1 MSKKILILLS
11 FLLLQVTSYRAIAA
25 IGDWK
30 AYMAYSEVQ
39 EIEQAGNLIFV
50 QASNNLYV
58 YNQNDQSIQTFSKMD
73 YLSDCGIQHI
83 AYNKATKRLLILYN
97 NANMDLMNISN
108 YDVQNLS
115 DYYSAST
122 TGDKTVNDIY
132 MYGKYAYMSN
142 GFGIIKVNVADGEIS
157 DTYNLGFKV
166 NWCEIKDSH
175 IYAYSQTNGQYRAL
189 LTSNLLD
196 KNNWSK
202 VGGYVV
208 KKQEDKS
215 KLKQLV
221 STLNPGGPKY
231 NYFGFMKFANGQL
244 YTCGGG
250 YTVGITRPG
259 CIQLL
264 KNKEWN
270 IFSDD
275 NITSKTN
282 VRYENIE
289 SLDYDPTDINHIF
302 AGGRN
307 GLYEYKNG
315 IFENYYNYTNSPI
328 ERYNGRSIEYELVIG
343 TKIDNNGNLWLL
355 NSQAPTQ
362 SLIEYTKD
370 KKWVSHSLPTLMRL
384 DDKDFKNKSLGLL
397 GNMMIDSRGLLWF
410 VNNHWT
416 IPSLYCYQISKNNSE
431 EKLNAYTHF
440 TNQDGTEI
448 TLSFVRCVVEDKE
461 KNIWAGTNAGPILL
475 SPEQITASTPV
486 FTQVKVPRND
496 GTNYADY
503 LLSGVDI
510 SCIGIDGANRKW
522 FGTKGN
528 GVYLIS
534 KDNLSEIHHFTKS
547 NSPLL
552 SDGIESIAIDENTG
566 EVFFGTDKGLCSY
579 MSDASTPNEN
589 MNSDNVWAYPNP
601 VKPDYTGSIT
611 IVGLSDNADV
621 KITTSNGILVNEGKS
636 NGGSYIWNGYD
647 KKGKKVASGIY
658 MVTTATKNGKKG
670 AVCKIAIIKATDKK

>member
-83 AYNKATKRLLILYN
+83 AYNKAAKRLLIFYS

-122 TGDKTVNDIY
+122 TGEKTVNDIY

-202 VGGYVV
+202 VGGYVA

-215 KLKQLV
+215 ALKQII
-221 STLNPGGPKY
+221 STLQPGGPKY
-231 NYFGFMKFANGQL
+231 NNFYGMRFVNNLL
-244 YTCGGG
+244 YTCGGLWG
-250 YTVGITRPG
+250 HLIDAGRPG
-259 CIQLL
+259 TIQLL
-264 KNKEWN
+264 DKGNWT
-270 IFSDD
+270 IYDD
-275 NITSKTN
+275 SIAAKTGIKYVDVN
-282 VRYENIE
+282 SVDVDP
-289 SLDYDPTDINHIF
+289 LDPNHVF
-302 AGGRN
+302 AGAKS
-307 GLYEYKNG
+307 GLYEFQNGKFIKHYNSENSLITSFNNTSKNYQL
-315 IFENYYNYTNSPI
+315 ITSVKFDT
-328 ERYNGRSIEYELVIG
+328 
-343 TKIDNNGNLWLL
+343 DGNLWML
-355 NSQAPTQ
+355 NSQSPSNQ
-362 SLIEYTKD
+362 SLIEYTKEG
-370 KKWVSHSLPTLMRL
+370 KWVSHHKPGLYNLGSLECLMQ
-384 DDKDFKNKSLGLL
+384 
-397 GNMMIDSRGLLWF
+397 DSRGLLWF
-410 VNNHWT
+410 VNNYHDL
-416 IPSLYCYQISKNNSE
+416 PSIYCYQASTDQ
-431 EKLNAYTHF
+431 LNIYSSF
-440 TNQDGTEI
+440 VNEDGT
-448 TLSFVRCVVEDKE
+448 TLTPNYVRYVTEDK
-461 KNIWAGTNAGPILL
+461 NHDMWIGTNIGPLL
-475 SPEQITASTPV
+475 LYKKDITSDTPI

-510 SCIGIDGANRKW
+510 SCIAIDGSNRKW
-522 FGTKGN
+522 FGTNGN
-528 GVYLIS
+528 GIYVIS
-534 KDNLSEIHHFTKS
+534 NDCLTQIYHFTTNNS
-547 NSPLL
+547 NLL
-552 SDGIESIAIDENTG
+552 SNNIEAIAINEQTG
-566 EVFFGTDKGLCSY
+566 EVFAGTDKGLCSY
-579 MSDASTPNEN
+579 MSDASSPNNE
-589 MNSDNVWAYPNP
+589 MTKDNVWAYPNP
-601 VKPDYTGSIT
+601 VKPDYTGLIT
-611 IVGLSDNADV
+611 ITGLSFDADI
-621 KITTSNGILVNEGKS
+621 KIVTTNGILVNQGRS
-636 NGGSYIWNGYD
+636 NGGTYTWNGKD
-647 KKGKKVASGIY
+647 LKGQKVASGIY
-658 MVTTATKNGKKG
+658 MVETATSDGSKG
-670 AVCKIAIIKATDKK
+670 TVCKIAIVK

>member
-83 AYNKATKRLLILYN
+83 AYNKAAKRLLIFYS
-97 NANMDLMNISN
+97 NANMDLMNISS

-122 TGDKTVNDIY
+122 TGDKAVNNIY

-202 VGGYVV
+202 VGGYVA

-215 KLKQLV
+215 ALKQIV
-221 STLNPGGPKY
+221 STLQPEGPKY
-231 NYFGFMKFANGQL
+231 NYFYCMRFVNNLL
-244 YTCGGG
+244 YTCGGLWG
-250 YTVGITRPG
+250 HLIDAGRPG
-259 CIQLL
+259 TIQILD
-264 KNKEWN
+264 KDNWT
-270 IFSDD
+270 IYDD
-275 NITSKTN
+275 SIAAKTGIKYVDVN
-282 VRYENIE
+282 SVDVDP
-289 SLDYDPTDINHIF
+289 LDPNHVF
-302 AGGRN
+302 AGAKS
-307 GLYEYKNG
+307 GLYEFQNGKFIKHYNSENSLITSFNNIDKN
-315 IFENYYNYTNSPI
+315 YQ
-328 ERYNGRSIEYELVIG
+328 LV
-343 TKIDNNGNLWLL
+343 TSVKFDTDGNLWML
-355 NSQAPTQ
+355 NSQSPSNQ
-362 SLIEYTKD
+362 SLIEYTKEG
-370 KKWVSHSLPTLMRL
+370 KWVSHHKPELYNLGSLECLMQ
-384 DDKDFKNKSLGLL
+384 
-397 GNMMIDSRGLLWF
+397 DSRGLLWF
-410 VNNHWT
+410 VNNYHGL
-416 IPSLYCYQISKNNSE
+416 PSIYCYQASTDQ
-431 EKLNAYTHF
+431 LNIYSSF
-440 TNQDGTEI
+440 VNEDGI
-448 TLSFVRCVVEDKE
+448 TLTPNYVRYVTEDK
-461 KNIWAGTNAGPILL
+461 NHDMWIGTNIGPLL
-475 SPEQITASTPV
+475 LYKKDITSDTPI

-510 SCIGIDGANRKW
+510 SCIAIDGGNRKW
-522 FGTKGN
+522 FGTNGN
-528 GVYLIS
+528 GIYVIS
-534 KDNLSEIHHFTKS
+534 NDCLTQIYHFTTNNS
-547 NSPLL
+547 NLL
-552 SDGIESIAIDENTG
+552 SNNIESIAINEQTG
-566 EVFFGTDKGLCSY
+566 EVFVGTDKGLCSY
-579 MSDASTPNEN
+579 MSDAGSPNSE
-589 MNSDNVWAYPNP
+589 MTKDNVWAYPNP
-601 VKPDYTGSIT
+601 VKPTYTGRIT
-611 IVGLSDNADV
+611 ITGLSFDSDV
-621 KITTSNGILVNEGKS
+621 KIVTANGILVNQGRS
-636 NGGSYIWNGYD
+636 NGGIYTWDGKDQN
-647 KKGKKVASGIY
+647 GKKVASGIY
-658 MVTTATKNGKKG
+658 MVETATSDGNKG
-670 AVCKIAIIKATDKK
+670 TVCKIAIIK

>member
-83 AYNKATKRLLILYN
+83 AYNKAAKRLLIFYN

-122 TGDKTVNDIY
+122 TGEKTVNNIY

-202 VGGYVV
+202 VGGYVA

-215 KLKQLV
+215 ALKQII
-221 STLNPGGPKY
+221 STLQPGGPKY
-231 NYFGFMKFANGQL
+231 NNFYGMRFVNNLL
-244 YTCGGG
+244 YTCGGLWG
-250 YTVGITRPG
+250 HLIDAGRPG
-259 CIQLL
+259 TIQVLD
-264 KNKEWN
+264 KDNWT
-270 IFSDD
+270 IYDD
-275 NITSKTN
+275 SIAAKTGIKYVDVN
-282 VRYENIE
+282 SVDVDP
-289 SLDYDPTDINHIF
+289 LDPNHVF
-302 AGGRN
+302 AGAKS
-307 GLYEYKNG
+307 GLYEFQNGKFIKHYNSENSLITSFNNTSKNYQL
-315 IFENYYNYTNSPI
+315 ITSVKFDT
-328 ERYNGRSIEYELVIG
+328 
-343 TKIDNNGNLWLL
+343 DGNLWML
-355 NSQAPTQ
+355 NSQSPSNQ

-370 KKWVSHSLPTLMRL
+370 GKWVSHHKPELYNLGSLECLMQ
-384 DDKDFKNKSLGLL
+384 
-397 GNMMIDSRGLLWF
+397 DSRGLLWF
-410 VNNHWT
+410 VNNYHDL
-416 IPSLYCYQISKNNSE
+416 PSIYCYQASTDQ
-431 EKLNAYTHF
+431 LNIYSSF
-440 TNQDGTEI
+440 VNEDGT
-448 TLSFVRCVVEDKE
+448 TLTPNYVRYVTEDK
-461 KNIWAGTNAGPILL
+461 NHDMWIGTNIGPLL
-475 SPEQITASTPV
+475 LYKKDITSDTPI

-510 SCIGIDGANRKW
+510 SCIAIDGSNRKW
-522 FGTKGN
+522 FGTNGN
-528 GVYLIS
+528 GIYVIS
-534 KDNLSEIHHFTKS
+534 NDCLTQIYHFTTNNS
-547 NSPLL
+547 NLL
-552 SDGIESIAIDENTG
+552 SNNIEAIAINEQTG
-566 EVFFGTDKGLCSY
+566 EVFAGTDKGLCSY
-579 MSDASTPNEN
+579 MSDASSPNNE
-589 MNSDNVWAYPNP
+589 MTKDNVWAYPNP
-601 VKPDYTGSIT
+601 VKPDYTGLIT
-611 IVGLSDNADV
+611 ITGLSFDADI
-621 KITTSNGILVNEGKS
+621 KIVTTNGILVNQGRS
-636 NGGSYIWNGYD
+636 NGGTYTWNGKD
-647 KKGKKVASGIY
+647 LKGQKVASGIY
-658 MVTTATKNGKKG
+658 MVETATSDGSKG
-670 AVCKIAIIKATDKK
+670 TVCKIAIVK

>member
-83 AYNKATKRLLILYN
+83 AYNKAAKRLLIFYS

-202 VGGYVV
+202 VGGYVA

-215 KLKQLV
+215 ALKQII
-221 STLNPGGPKY
+221 STLQPGGPKY
-231 NYFGFMKFANGQL
+231 NNFYGMRFVNNLL
-244 YTCGGG
+244 YTCGGLWG
-250 YTVGITRPG
+250 HLIDAGRPG
-259 CIQLL
+259 TIQVLD
-264 KNKEWN
+264 KDNWT
-270 IFSDD
+270 IYDD
-275 NITSKTN
+275 SIAAKTGIKYVDVN
-282 VRYENIE
+282 SVDVDP
-289 SLDYDPTDINHIF
+289 LDPNHVF
-302 AGGRN
+302 AGAKS
-307 GLYEYKNG
+307 GLYEFQNGKFIKHYNSENSLITSFNNTSKNYQL
-315 IFENYYNYTNSPI
+315 ITSVKFDT
-328 ERYNGRSIEYELVIG
+328 
-343 TKIDNNGNLWLL
+343 DGNLWML
-355 NSQAPTQ
+355 NSQSPSNQ

-370 KKWVSHSLPTLMRL
+370 GKWVSHHKPKLYNLGSLECLMQ
-384 DDKDFKNKSLGLL
+384 
-397 GNMMIDSRGLLWF
+397 DSRGLLWF
-410 VNNHWT
+410 VNNYHDL
-416 IPSLYCYQISKNNSE
+416 PSIYCYQASTDQ
-431 EKLNAYTHF
+431 LNIYSSF
-440 TNQDGTEI
+440 VNEDGT
-448 TLSFVRCVVEDKE
+448 TLTPNYVRYVTEDK
-461 KNIWAGTNAGPILL
+461 NHDMWIGTNIGPLL
-475 SPEQITASTPV
+475 LYKKDITSDTPI

-510 SCIGIDGANRKW
+510 SCIAIDGSNRKW
-522 FGTKGN
+522 FGTNGN
-528 GVYLIS
+528 GIYVIS
-534 KDNLSEIHHFTKS
+534 NDCLTQIYHFTTNNS
-547 NSPLL
+547 NLL
-552 SDGIESIAIDENTG
+552 SNNIEAIAINEQTG
-566 EVFFGTDKGLCSY
+566 EVFAGTDKGLCSY
-579 MSDASTPNEN
+579 MSDASSPNNE
-589 MNSDNVWAYPNP
+589 MTKDNVWAYPNP
-601 VKPDYTGSIT
+601 VKPDYTGLIT
-611 IVGLSDNADV
+611 ITGLSFDADI
-621 KITTSNGILVNEGKS
+621 KIVTTNGILVNQGRS
-636 NGGSYIWNGYD
+636 NGGTYTWNGKD
-647 KKGKKVASGIY
+647 LKGQKVASGIY
-658 MVTTATKNGKKG
+658 MVETATSDGSKG
-670 AVCKIAIIKATDKK
+670 TVCKIAIVK

>member
-83 AYNKATKRLLILYN
+83 AYNKAAKRLLIFYS

-122 TGDKTVNDIY
+122 TGDKAVNDIY

-142 GFGIIKVNVADGEIS
+142 GFGIIKVNIADGEIS
-157 DTYNLGFKV
+157 DTYNLGFNV

-202 VGGYVV
+202 VGGYVA

-215 KLKQLV
+215 ALKQII
-221 STLNPGGPKY
+221 STLQPGGPKY
-231 NYFGFMKFANGQL
+231 NNFYGMRFVNNLL
-244 YTCGGG
+244 YTCGGLWG
-250 YTVGITRPG
+250 HLIDAGRPG
-259 CIQLL
+259 TIQLL
-264 KNKEWN
+264 DKGNWT
-270 IFSDD
+270 IYDD
-275 NITSKTN
+275 SIAAKTGIKYVDVN
-282 VRYENIE
+282 SVDVDP
-289 SLDYDPTDINHIF
+289 LDPNHVF
-302 AGGRN
+302 AGAKS
-307 GLYEYKNG
+307 GLYEFQNGKFIKHYNSENSLITSFNNTNKNYQL
-315 IFENYYNYTNSPI
+315 ITSVKFDT
-328 ERYNGRSIEYELVIG
+328 
-343 TKIDNNGNLWLL
+343 DGNLWML
-355 NSQAPTQ
+355 NSQSPSNQ

-370 KKWVSHSLPTLMRL
+370 GKWVSHHKPELYNLGSLECLMQ
-384 DDKDFKNKSLGLL
+384 
-397 GNMMIDSRGLLWF
+397 DSRGLLWF
-410 VNNHWT
+410 VNNHHEL
-416 IPSLYCYQISKNNSE
+416 PSIYCYQASTDQ
-431 EKLNAYTHF
+431 LNKYSSFVNEDGATLSPVFIRYVTEDK
-440 TNQDGTEI
+440 NQD
-448 TLSFVRCVVEDKE
+448 
-461 KNIWAGTNAGPILL
+461 IWIGTNIGPLL
-475 SPEQITASTPV
+475 LYKKDITSDTPI

-510 SCIGIDGANRKW
+510 SCIAIDGSNRKW
-522 FGTKGN
+522 FGTNGN
-528 GVYLIS
+528 GIYVIS
-534 KDNLSEIHHFTKS
+534 NDCLTQIYHFTTNNS
-547 NSPLL
+547 NLL
-552 SDGIESIAIDENTG
+552 SNNIEAIAINEQTG
-566 EVFFGTDKGLCSY
+566 EVFAGTDKGLCSY
-579 MSDASTPNEN
+579 MSDASSPNNE
-589 MNSDNVWAYPNP
+589 MTKDNVWAYPNP
-601 VKPDYTGSIT
+601 VKPDYTGLISIT
-611 IVGLSDNADV
+611 GLSFDADI
-621 KITTSNGILVNEGKS
+621 KIVTTNGILVNQGRS
-636 NGGSYIWNGYD
+636 NGGTYTWNGKD
-647 KKGKKVASGIY
+647 LKGQKVASGIY
-658 MVTTATKNGKKG
+658 MVETATSDGSKG
-670 AVCKIAIIKATDKK
+670 TVCKIAIIK

>member
-122 TGDKTVNDIY
+122 TGDKAVNDIY

-157 DTYNLGFKV
+157 DTYNLGFNV
-166 NWCEIKDSH
+166 NWCEIKDNH
-175 IYAYSQTNGQYRAL
+175 IYAYSKTNGQYHAL

-202 VGGYVV
+202 VGGYAA

-215 KLKQLV
+215 TLKQII
-221 STLNPGGPKY
+221 STLQPGGPKY
-231 NYFGFMKFANGQL
+231 NNFYGMRFVNNLL
-244 YTCGGG
+244 YTCGGLWG
-250 YTVGITRPG
+250 HLVDAGRPG
-259 CIQLL
+259 TIQLL
-264 KNKEWN
+264 DKGNWT
-270 IFSDD
+270 IYDD
-275 NITSKTN
+275 SIAAKTGIKYVDVN
-282 VRYENIE
+282 SVDVDP
-289 SLDYDPTDINHIF
+289 LDPNHVF
-302 AGGRN
+302 AGAKS
-307 GLYEYKNG
+307 GLYEFQNGKFIKHYNSENSLITSFNNTSKNYQL
-315 IFENYYNYTNSPI
+315 ITSVKFDT
-328 ERYNGRSIEYELVIG
+328 
-343 TKIDNNGNLWLL
+343 DGNLWML
-355 NSQAPTQ
+355 NSQSPSNQ

-370 KKWVSHSLPTLMRL
+370 GKWVSHHKPELYNLGSLECLMQ
-384 DDKDFKNKSLGLL
+384 
-397 GNMMIDSRGLLWF
+397 DSRGLLWF
-410 VNNHWT
+410 VNNHHEL
-416 IPSLYCYQISKNNSE
+416 PSIYCYQASTDQ
-431 EKLNAYTHF
+431 LNIYSSF
-440 TNQDGTEI
+440 VNEDGT
-448 TLSFVRCVVEDKE
+448 TLTPNYVRYVTEDK
-461 KNIWAGTNAGPILL
+461 NHDMWIGTNIGPLL
-475 SPEQITASTPV
+475 LYKKDITSDTPI

-510 SCIGIDGANRKW
+510 SCIAIDGSNRKW
-522 FGTKGN
+522 FGTNGN
-528 GVYLIS
+528 GIYVIS
-534 KDNLSEIHHFTKS
+534 NDCLTQIYHFTTNNS
-547 NSPLL
+547 NLL
-552 SDGIESIAIDENTG
+552 SNNIEAIAINEQTG
-566 EVFFGTDKGLCSY
+566 EVFAGTDKGLCSY
-579 MSDASTPNEN
+579 MSDASSPNNE
-589 MNSDNVWAYPNP
+589 MTKDNVWAYPNP
-601 VKPDYTGSIT
+601 VKPTYTGRIT
-611 IVGLSDNADV
+611 ITGLSFDSDV
-621 KITTSNGILVNEGKS
+621 KIVTANGILVNQGRS
-636 NGGSYIWNGYD
+636 NGGIYTWDGKDQND
-647 KKGKKVASGIY
+647 KKVASGVY
-658 MVTTATKNGKKG
+658 MVETATSDGNKG
-670 AVCKIAIIKATDKK
+670 TVCKIAIIK

>member
-83 AYNKATKRLLILYN
+83 AYNKAAKRLLIFYS

-157 DTYNLGFKV
+157 DTYNLGFNV

-202 VGGYVV
+202 VGGYVA

-215 KLKQLV
+215 ALKQII
-221 STLNPGGPKY
+221 STLQPGGPKY
-231 NYFGFMKFANGQL
+231 NNFYGMRFVNNLL
-244 YTCGGG
+244 YTCGGLWG
-250 YTVGITRPG
+250 HLIDAGRPG
-259 CIQLL
+259 TIQLL
-264 KNKEWN
+264 DKGNWT
-270 IFSDD
+270 IYDD
-275 NITSKTN
+275 SIAAKTGIKYVDVN
-282 VRYENIE
+282 SVDVDP
-289 SLDYDPTDINHIF
+289 LDPNHVF
-302 AGGRN
+302 AGAKS
-307 GLYEYKNG
+307 GLYEFQNGKFIKHYNSENSLITSFNNTSKNYQL
-315 IFENYYNYTNSPI
+315 ITSVKFDT
-328 ERYNGRSIEYELVIG
+328 
-343 TKIDNNGNLWLL
+343 DGNLWML
-355 NSQAPTQ
+355 NSQSPSNQ

-370 KKWVSHSLPTLMRL
+370 GKWVSHHKPELYNLGSLECLMQ
-384 DDKDFKNKSLGLL
+384 
-397 GNMMIDSRGLLWF
+397 DSRGLLWF
-410 VNNHWT
+410 VNNHHEL
-416 IPSLYCYQISKNNSE
+416 PSIYCYQASTDQ
-431 EKLNAYTHF
+431 LNKYSSFVNEDGATLSPVFVRYVTEDK
-440 TNQDGTEI
+440 NQD
-448 TLSFVRCVVEDKE
+448 
-461 KNIWAGTNAGPILL
+461 IWIGTNIGPLL
-475 SPEQITASTPV
+475 LYKKDITSDTPI

-510 SCIGIDGANRKW
+510 SCIAIDGSNRKW
-522 FGTKGN
+522 FGTNGN
-528 GVYLIS
+528 GIYVIS
-534 KDNLSEIHHFTKS
+534 NDCLTQIYHFTTNNS
-547 NSPLL
+547 NLL
-552 SDGIESIAIDENTG
+552 SNNIEAIAINEQTG
-566 EVFFGTDKGLCSY
+566 EVFAGTDKGLCSY
-579 MSDASTPNEN
+579 MSDASSPNNE
-589 MNSDNVWAYPNP
+589 MTKDNVWAYPNP
-601 VKPDYTGSIT
+601 VKPDYTGLIT
-611 IVGLSDNADV
+611 ITGLSFDADI
-621 KITTSNGILVNEGKS
+621 KIVTTNGILVNQGRS
-636 NGGSYIWNGYD
+636 NGGTYTWNGKD
-647 KKGKKVASGIY
+647 LKGQKVASGIY
-658 MVTTATKNGKKG
+658 MVETATSDGSKG
-670 AVCKIAIIKATDKK
+670 TVCKIAIVK

>member
-11 FLLLQVTSYRAIAA
+11 FLLLQVTSYRAIAT

-83 AYNKATKRLLILYN
+83 AYNKAAKRLLIFYS

-189 LTSNLLD
+189 LYSNLLD

-202 VGGYVV
+202 VGGYVA

-215 KLKQLV
+215 ALKQII
-221 STLNPGGPKY
+221 STLQPGGPKY
-231 NYFGFMKFANGQL
+231 NNFYGMRFVNNLL
-244 YTCGGG
+244 YTCGGLWG
-250 YTVGITRPG
+250 HLIDAGRPG
-259 CIQLL
+259 TIQLL
-264 KNKEWN
+264 DKGNWT
-270 IFSDD
+270 IYDD
-275 NITSKTN
+275 SIAAKTGIKYVDVN
-282 VRYENIE
+282 SVDVDP
-289 SLDYDPTDINHIF
+289 LDPNHVF
-302 AGGRN
+302 AGAKS
-307 GLYEYKNG
+307 GLYEFQNGKFIKHYNSENSLITSFNNTSKNYQL
-315 IFENYYNYTNSPI
+315 ITSVKFDT
-328 ERYNGRSIEYELVIG
+328 
-343 TKIDNNGNLWLL
+343 DGNLWML
-355 NSQAPTQ
+355 NSQSPSNQ

-370 KKWVSHSLPTLMRL
+370 GKWVSHHKPELYNLGSLECLMQ
-384 DDKDFKNKSLGLL
+384 
-397 GNMMIDSRGLLWF
+397 DSRGLLWF
-410 VNNHWT
+410 VNNHHEL
-416 IPSLYCYQISKNNSE
+416 PSIYCYQASTDQ
-431 EKLNAYTHF
+431 LNKYSSFVNEDGATLSPVFVRYVTEDK
-440 TNQDGTEI
+440 NQD
-448 TLSFVRCVVEDKE
+448 
-461 KNIWAGTNAGPILL
+461 IWIGTNIGPLL
-475 SPEQITASTPV
+475 LYKKDITSDTPI

-510 SCIGIDGANRKW
+510 SCIAIDGSNRKW
-522 FGTKGN
+522 FGTNGN
-528 GVYLIS
+528 GIYVIS
-534 KDNLSEIHHFTKS
+534 NDCLTQIYHFTTNNS
-547 NSPLL
+547 NLL
-552 SDGIESIAIDENTG
+552 SNNIEAIAINEQTG
-566 EVFFGTDKGLCSY
+566 EVFAGTDKGLCSY
-579 MSDASTPNEN
+579 MSDASSPNNE
-589 MNSDNVWAYPNP
+589 MTKDNVWAYPNP
-601 VKPDYTGSIT
+601 VKPDYTGLIT
-611 IVGLSDNADV
+611 ITGLSFDADI
-621 KITTSNGILVNEGKS
+621 KIVTTNGILINQGRS
-636 NGGSYIWNGYD
+636 NGGTYTWNGKD
-647 KKGKKVASGIY
+647 LKGQKVASGIY
-658 MVTTATKNGKKG
+658 MVETATSDGSKG
-670 AVCKIAIIKATDKK
+670 TVCKIAIVK

>member
-11 FLLLQVTSYRAIAA
+11 FLLLQVTSYRTFAA

-83 AYNKATKRLLILYN
+83 AYNKAAKRLLIFYS

-122 TGDKTVNDIY
+122 TGEKTVNDIY

-189 LTSNLLD
+189 LNSNLLD

-202 VGGYVV
+202 VGGYVA

-215 KLKQLV
+215 ALKQII
-221 STLNPGGPKY
+221 STLQPGGPKY
-231 NYFGFMKFANGQL
+231 NNFYGMRFVNNLL
-244 YTCGGG
+244 YTCGGLWG
-250 YTVGITRPG
+250 HLIDAGRPG
-259 CIQLL
+259 TIQVLD
-264 KNKEWN
+264 KDNWT
-270 IFSDD
+270 IYDD
-275 NITSKTN
+275 SIAAKTGIKYVDVN
-282 VRYENIE
+282 SVDVDP
-289 SLDYDPTDINHIF
+289 LDPNHVF
-302 AGGRN
+302 AGAKS
-307 GLYEYKNG
+307 GLYEFQNGKFIKHYNSENSLITSFNNTSKNYQL
-315 IFENYYNYTNSPI
+315 ITSVKFDT
-328 ERYNGRSIEYELVIG
+328 
-343 TKIDNNGNLWLL
+343 DGNLWML
-355 NSQAPTQ
+355 NSQSPSNQ

-370 KKWVSHSLPTLMRL
+370 GKWVSHHKPELYNLGSLECLMQ
-384 DDKDFKNKSLGLL
+384 
-397 GNMMIDSRGLLWF
+397 DSRGLLWF
-410 VNNHWT
+410 VNNYHDL
-416 IPSLYCYQISKNNSE
+416 PSIYCYQASTDQ
-431 EKLNAYTHF
+431 LNIYSSF
-440 TNQDGTEI
+440 VNEDGT
-448 TLSFVRCVVEDKE
+448 TLTPNYVRYVTEDK
-461 KNIWAGTNAGPILL
+461 NHDMWIGTNIGPLL
-475 SPEQITASTPV
+475 LYKKDITSDTPI

-510 SCIGIDGANRKW
+510 SCIAIDGSNRKW
-522 FGTKGN
+522 FGTNGN
-528 GVYLIS
+528 GIYVIS
-534 KDNLSEIHHFTKS
+534 NDCLTQIYHFTTNNS
-547 NSPLL
+547 NLL
-552 SDGIESIAIDENTG
+552 SNNIEAIAINEQTG
-566 EVFFGTDKGLCSY
+566 EVFAGTDKGLCSY
-579 MSDASTPNEN
+579 MSDASSPNNE
-589 MNSDNVWAYPNP
+589 MTKDNVWAYPNP
-601 VKPDYTGSIT
+601 VKPDYTGLIT
-611 IVGLSDNADV
+611 ITGLSFDADI
-621 KITTSNGILVNEGKS
+621 KIVTTNGILVNQGRS
-636 NGGSYIWNGYD
+636 NGGTYTWNGKD
-647 KKGKKVASGIY
+647 LKGQKVASGIY
-658 MVTTATKNGKKG
+658 MVETATSDGSKG
-670 AVCKIAIIKATDKK
+670 TVCKIAIVK

>member
-83 AYNKATKRLLILYN
+83 AYNKAAKRLLIFYN

-122 TGDKTVNDIY
+122 TGEKTVNDIY

-202 VGGYVV
+202 VGGYVA

-215 KLKQLV
+215 ALKQII
-221 STLNPGGPKY
+221 STLQPGGPKY
-231 NYFGFMKFANGQL
+231 NNFYGMRFVNNLL
-244 YTCGGG
+244 YTCGGLWG
-250 YTVGITRPG
+250 HLIDAGRPG
-259 CIQLL
+259 TIQVLD
-264 KNKEWN
+264 KGNWT
-270 IFSDD
+270 IYDD
-275 NITSKTN
+275 SIAAKTGIKYVDVN
-282 VRYENIE
+282 SVDVDP
-289 SLDYDPTDINHIF
+289 LDPNHVF
-302 AGGRN
+302 AGAKS
-307 GLYEYKNG
+307 GLYEFQNGKFIKHYNSENSLITSFNNTSKNYQL
-315 IFENYYNYTNSPI
+315 ITSVKFDT
-328 ERYNGRSIEYELVIG
+328 
-343 TKIDNNGNLWLL
+343 DGNLWML
-355 NSQAPTQ
+355 NSQSPSNQ

-370 KKWVSHSLPTLMRL
+370 GKWVSHHKPELYNLGSLECLMQ
-384 DDKDFKNKSLGLL
+384 
-397 GNMMIDSRGLLWF
+397 DSRGLLWF
-410 VNNHWT
+410 VNNHHEL
-416 IPSLYCYQISKNNSE
+416 PSIYCYQASTDQ
-431 EKLNAYTHF
+431 LNKYSSFVNEDGATLSPVFVRYVTEDK
-440 TNQDGTEI
+440 NQD
-448 TLSFVRCVVEDKE
+448 
-461 KNIWAGTNAGPILL
+461 IWIGTNIGPLL
-475 SPEQITASTPV
+475 LYKKDITSDTPI

-510 SCIGIDGANRKW
+510 SCIAIDGSNRKW
-522 FGTKGN
+522 FGTNGN
-528 GVYLIS
+528 GIYVIS
-534 KDNLSEIHHFTKS
+534 NDCLTQIYHFTTNNS
-547 NSPLL
+547 NLL
-552 SDGIESIAIDENTG
+552 SNNIEAIAINEQTG
-566 EVFFGTDKGLCSY
+566 EVFAGTDKGLCSY
-579 MSDASTPNEN
+579 MSDASSPNNE
-589 MNSDNVWAYPNP
+589 MTKDNVWAYPNP
-601 VKPDYTGSIT
+601 VKPDYTGLIT
-611 IVGLSDNADV
+611 ITGLSFDADI
-621 KITTSNGILVNEGKS
+621 KIVTTNGILVNQGRS
-636 NGGSYIWNGYD
+636 NGGTYTWNGKD
-647 KKGKKVASGIY
+647 LKGQKVASGIY
-658 MVTTATKNGKKG
+658 MVETATSDGSKG
-670 AVCKIAIIKATDKK
+670 TVCKIAIVK

>member
-39 EIEQAGNLIFV
+39 ELEQAGNLIFV

-83 AYNKATKRLLILYN
+83 AYNKAAKRLLIFYS

-122 TGDKTVNDIY
+122 TGEKTVNDIY

-189 LTSNLLD
+189 LNSNLLD

-202 VGGYVV
+202 VGGYVA

-215 KLKQLV
+215 ALKQII
-221 STLNPGGPKY
+221 STLQPGGPKY
-231 NYFGFMKFANGQL
+231 NNFYGMRFVNNLL
-244 YTCGGG
+244 YTCGGLWG
-250 YTVGITRPG
+250 HLIDAGRPG
-259 CIQLL
+259 TIQVLD
-264 KNKEWN
+264 KDNWT
-270 IFSDD
+270 IYDD
-275 NITSKTN
+275 SIAAKTGIKYVDVN
-282 VRYENIE
+282 SVDVDP
-289 SLDYDPTDINHIF
+289 LDPNHVF
-302 AGGRN
+302 AGAKS
-307 GLYEYKNG
+307 GLYEFQNGKFIKHYNSENSLITSFNNTSKNYQL
-315 IFENYYNYTNSPI
+315 ITSVKFDT
-328 ERYNGRSIEYELVIG
+328 
-343 TKIDNNGNLWLL
+343 DGNLWML
-355 NSQAPTQ
+355 NSQSPSNQ

-370 KKWVSHSLPTLMRL
+370 GKWVSHHKPELYNLGSLECLMQ
-384 DDKDFKNKSLGLL
+384 
-397 GNMMIDSRGLLWF
+397 DSRGLLWF
-410 VNNHWT
+410 VNNYHDL
-416 IPSLYCYQISKNNSE
+416 PSIYCYQASTDQ
-431 EKLNAYTHF
+431 LNIYSSF
-440 TNQDGTEI
+440 VNEDGT
-448 TLSFVRCVVEDKE
+448 TLTPNYVRYVTEDK
-461 KNIWAGTNAGPILL
+461 NHDMWIGTNIGPLL
-475 SPEQITASTPV
+475 LYKKDITSDTPI

-510 SCIGIDGANRKW
+510 SCIAIDGSNRKW
-522 FGTKGN
+522 FGTNGN
-528 GVYLIS
+528 GIYVISNDCLTQIYHLRPITVTYCLI
-534 KDNLSEIHHFTKS
+534 I
-547 NSPLL
+547 
-552 SDGIESIAIDENTG
+552 
-566 EVFFGTDKGLCSY
+566 
-579 MSDASTPNEN
+579 
-589 MNSDNVWAYPNP
+589 
-601 VKPDYTGSIT
+601 
-611 IVGLSDNADV
+611 
-621 KITTSNGILVNEGKS
+621 
-636 NGGSYIWNGYD
+636 
-647 KKGKKVASGIY
+647 
-658 MVTTATKNGKKG
+658 
-670 AVCKIAIIKATDKK
+670 

>member
-83 AYNKATKRLLILYN
+83 AYNKAAKRLLIFYN

-122 TGDKTVNDIY
+122 TGEKTVNDIY

-189 LTSNLLD
+189 LNSNLLD

-202 VGGYVV
+202 VGGYVA

-215 KLKQLV
+215 ALKQII
-221 STLNPGGPKY
+221 STLQPGGPKY
-231 NYFGFMKFANGQL
+231 NNFYGMRFVNNLL
-244 YTCGGG
+244 YTCGGLWG
-250 YTVGITRPG
+250 HLIDAGRPG
-259 CIQLL
+259 TIQVLD
-264 KNKEWN
+264 KDNWT
-270 IFSDD
+270 IYDD
-275 NITSKTN
+275 SIAAKTGIKYVDVN
-282 VRYENIE
+282 SVDVDP
-289 SLDYDPTDINHIF
+289 LDPNHVF
-302 AGGRN
+302 AGAKS
-307 GLYEYKNG
+307 GLYEFQNGKFIKHYNSENSLITSFNNTSKNYQL
-315 IFENYYNYTNSPI
+315 ITSVKFDT
-328 ERYNGRSIEYELVIG
+328 
-343 TKIDNNGNLWLL
+343 DGNLWML
-355 NSQAPTQ
+355 NSQSPSNQ

-370 KKWVSHSLPTLMRL
+370 GKWVSHHKPELYNLGSLECL
-384 DDKDFKNKSLGLL
+384 
-397 GNMMIDSRGLLWF
+397 IQDSRGLLWF
-410 VNNHWT
+410 VNNYHDL
-416 IPSLYCYQISKNNSE
+416 PSIYCYQASTDQ
-431 EKLNAYTHF
+431 LNIYSSF
-440 TNQDGTEI
+440 VNEDGT
-448 TLSFVRCVVEDKE
+448 TLTPNYVRYVTEDK
-461 KNIWAGTNAGPILL
+461 NHDMWIGTNIGPLL
-475 SPEQITASTPV
+475 LYKKDITSDTPI

-510 SCIGIDGANRKW
+510 SCIAIDGSNRKW
-522 FGTKGN
+522 FGTNGN
-528 GVYLIS
+528 GIYVIS
-534 KDNLSEIHHFTKS
+534 NDCLTQIYHFTTNNS
-547 NSPLL
+547 NLL
-552 SDGIESIAIDENTG
+552 SNNIEAIAINEQTG
-566 EVFFGTDKGLCSY
+566 EVFAGTDKGLCSY
-579 MSDASTPNEN
+579 MSDASSPNNE
-589 MNSDNVWAYPNP
+589 MTKDNVWAYPNP
-601 VKPDYTGSIT
+601 VKPDYTGLIT
-611 IVGLSDNADV
+611 ITGLSFDADI
-621 KITTSNGILVNEGKS
+621 KIVTTNGILVNQGRS
-636 NGGSYIWNGYD
+636 NGGTYTWNGKD
-647 KKGKKVASGIY
+647 LKGQKVASGIY
-658 MVTTATKNGKKG
+658 MVETATSDGSKG
-670 AVCKIAIIKATDKK
+670 TVCKIAIVK

>member
-83 AYNKATKRLLILYN
+83 AYNKAAKRLLIFYS

-122 TGDKTVNDIY
+122 TGEKTVNDIY

-202 VGGYVV
+202 VGGYVA

-215 KLKQLV
+215 ALKQII
-221 STLNPGGPKY
+221 STLQPGGPKY
-231 NYFGFMKFANGQL
+231 NNFYGMRFVNNLL
-244 YTCGGG
+244 YTCGGLWG
-250 YTVGITRPG
+250 HLIDAGRPG
-259 CIQLL
+259 TIQLL
-264 KNKEWN
+264 DKGNWT
-270 IFSDD
+270 IYDD
-275 NITSKTN
+275 SIAAKTGIKYVDVN
-282 VRYENIE
+282 SVDVDP
-289 SLDYDPTDINHIF
+289 LDPNHVF
-302 AGGRN
+302 AGAKS
-307 GLYEYKNG
+307 GLYEFQNGKFIKHYNSENSLITSFNNTSKNYQL
-315 IFENYYNYTNSPI
+315 ITSVKFDT
-328 ERYNGRSIEYELVIG
+328 
-343 TKIDNNGNLWLL
+343 DGNLWML
-355 NSQAPTQ
+355 NSQSPSNQ

-370 KKWVSHSLPTLMRL
+370 GKWVSHHKPELYNLGSLECLMQ
-384 DDKDFKNKSLGLL
+384 
-397 GNMMIDSRGLLWF
+397 DSRGLLWF
-410 VNNHWT
+410 VNNHHEL
-416 IPSLYCYQISKNNSE
+416 PSIYCYQASTDQ
-431 EKLNAYTHF
+431 LNKYSSFVNEDGATLSPVFVRYVTEDK
-440 TNQDGTEI
+440 NQD
-448 TLSFVRCVVEDKE
+448 
-461 KNIWAGTNAGPILL
+461 IWIGTNIGPLL
-475 SPEQITASTPV
+475 LYKKDITSDTPI

-510 SCIGIDGANRKW
+510 SCIAIDGSNRKW
-522 FGTKGN
+522 FGTNGN
-528 GVYLIS
+528 GIYVIS
-534 KDNLSEIHHFTKS
+534 NDCLTQIYHFTTNNS
-547 NSPLL
+547 NLL
-552 SDGIESIAIDENTG
+552 SNIEAIAINEQTG
-566 EVFFGTDKGLCSY
+566 EVFAGTDKGLCSY
-579 MSDASTPNEN
+579 MSDASSPNNE
-589 MNSDNVWAYPNP
+589 MTKDNVWAYPNP
-601 VKPDYTGSIT
+601 VKPDYTGLIT
-611 IVGLSDNADV
+611 ITGLSFDADI
-621 KITTSNGILVNEGKS
+621 KIVTTNGILVNQGRS
-636 NGGSYIWNGYD
+636 NGGTYTWNGKD
-647 KKGKKVASGIY
+647 LKGQKVASGIY
-658 MVTTATKNGKKG
+658 MVETATSDGSKG
-670 AVCKIAIIKATDKK
+670 TVCKIAIVK

>member
-83 AYNKATKRLLILYN
+83 AYNKAAKRLLIFYS

-122 TGDKTVNDIY
+122 TGEKTVNDIY

-189 LTSNLLD
+189 LNSNLLD

-202 VGGYVV
+202 VGGYVA

-215 KLKQLV
+215 ALKQII
-221 STLNPGGPKY
+221 STLQPGGPKY
-231 NYFGFMKFANGQL
+231 NNFYGMRFVNNLL
-244 YTCGGG
+244 YTCGGLWG
-250 YTVGITRPG
+250 HLIDAGRPG
-259 CIQLL
+259 TIQLL
-264 KNKEWN
+264 DKGNWT
-270 IFSDD
+270 IYDD
-275 NITSKTN
+275 SIAAKTGIKYVDVN
-282 VRYENIE
+282 SVDVDP
-289 SLDYDPTDINHIF
+289 LDPNHVF
-302 AGGRN
+302 AGAKS
-307 GLYEYKNG
+307 GLYEFQNGKFIKHYNSENSLITSFNNTSKNYQL
-315 IFENYYNYTNSPI
+315 ITSVKFDT
-328 ERYNGRSIEYELVIG
+328 
-343 TKIDNNGNLWLL
+343 DGNLWML
-355 NSQAPTQ
+355 NSQSPSNQ

-370 KKWVSHSLPTLMRL
+370 GKWVSHHKPELYNLGSLECLMQ
-384 DDKDFKNKSLGLL
+384 
-397 GNMMIDSRGLLWF
+397 DSRRLLWF
-410 VNNHWT
+410 VNNHHEL
-416 IPSLYCYQISKNNSE
+416 PSIYCYQASTDQ
-431 EKLNAYTHF
+431 LNKYSSFVNEDGATLSPVFVRYVTEDK
-440 TNQDGTEI
+440 NQD
-448 TLSFVRCVVEDKE
+448 
-461 KNIWAGTNAGPILL
+461 IWIGTNIGPLL
-475 SPEQITASTPV
+475 LYKKDITSDTPI

-510 SCIGIDGANRKW
+510 SCIAIDGSNRKW
-522 FGTKGN
+522 FGTNGN
-528 GVYLIS
+528 GIYVIS
-534 KDNLSEIHHFTKS
+534 NDCLTQIYHFTTNNS
-547 NSPLL
+547 NLL
-552 SDGIESIAIDENTG
+552 SNNIEAIAINEQTG
-566 EVFFGTDKGLCSY
+566 EVFAGTDKGLCSY
-579 MSDASTPNEN
+579 MSDASSPNNE
-589 MNSDNVWAYPNP
+589 MTKDNVWAYPNP
-601 VKPDYTGSIT
+601 VKPDYTGLIT
-611 IVGLSDNADV
+611 ITGLSFDADV
-621 KITTSNGILVNEGKS
+621 KIVTTNGILVNQGRS
-636 NGGSYIWNGYD
+636 NGGTYTWNGKD
-647 KKGKKVASGIY
+647 LKGQKVASGIY
-658 MVTTATKNGKKG
+658 MVETATSDGSKG
-670 AVCKIAIIKATDKK
+670 TVCKIAIVK

>member
-83 AYNKATKRLLILYN
+83 AYNKAAKRLLIFYS

-122 TGDKTVNDIY
+122 TGDKAVNDIY

-157 DTYNLGFKV
+157 DTYNLGFNV

-202 VGGYVV
+202 VGGYVA

-215 KLKQLV
+215 ALKQII
-221 STLNPGGPKY
+221 STLQPGGPKY
-231 NYFGFMKFANGQL
+231 NNFYGMRFVNNLL
-244 YTCGGG
+244 YTCGGLWG
-250 YTVGITRPG
+250 HLIDAGRPG
-259 CIQLL
+259 TIQLL
-264 KNKEWN
+264 DKGNWT
-270 IFSDD
+270 IYDD
-275 NITSKTN
+275 SIAAKTGIKYVDVN
-282 VRYENIE
+282 SVDVDP
-289 SLDYDPTDINHIF
+289 LDPNHVF
-302 AGGRN
+302 AGAKS
-307 GLYEYKNG
+307 GLYEFQNGKFIKHYNSENSLITSFNNTNKNYQL
-315 IFENYYNYTNSPI
+315 ITSVKFDT
-328 ERYNGRSIEYELVIG
+328 
-343 TKIDNNGNLWLL
+343 DGNLWML
-355 NSQAPTQ
+355 NSQSPSNQ

-370 KKWVSHSLPTLMRL
+370 GKWVSHHKPELYNLGSLECLMQ
-384 DDKDFKNKSLGLL
+384 
-397 GNMMIDSRGLLWF
+397 DSRGLLWF
-410 VNNHWT
+410 VNNHHEL
-416 IPSLYCYQISKNNSE
+416 PSIYCYQASTDQ
-431 EKLNAYTHF
+431 LNKYSSFVNEDGATLSPVFIRYVTEDK
-440 TNQDGTEI
+440 NQD
-448 TLSFVRCVVEDKE
+448 
-461 KNIWAGTNAGPILL
+461 IWIGTNIGPLL
-475 SPEQITASTPV
+475 LYKKDITSDTPI

-510 SCIGIDGANRKW
+510 SCIAIDGSNRKW
-522 FGTKGN
+522 FGTNGN
-528 GVYLIS
+528 GIYVIS
-534 KDNLSEIHHFTKS
+534 NDCLTQIYHFTTNNS
-547 NSPLL
+547 NLL
-552 SDGIESIAIDENTG
+552 SNNIEAIAINEQTG
-566 EVFFGTDKGLCSY
+566 EVFAGTDKGLCSY
-579 MSDASTPNEN
+579 MSDASSPNNE
-589 MNSDNVWAYPNP
+589 MTKDNVWAYPNP
-601 VKPDYTGSIT
+601 VKPDYTGLISIT
-611 IVGLSDNADV
+611 GLSFDADI
-621 KITTSNGILVNEGKS
+621 KIVTTNGILVNQGRS
-636 NGGSYIWNGYD
+636 NGGTYTWNGKD
-647 KKGKKVASGIY
+647 LKGQKVASGIY
-658 MVTTATKNGKKG
+658 MVETATSDGSKG
-670 AVCKIAIIKATDKK
+670 TVCKIAIIK

>member
-83 AYNKATKRLLILYN
+83 AYNKAAKRLLIFYN

-122 TGDKTVNDIY
+122 TGEKTVNDIY

-202 VGGYVV
+202 VGGYVA

-215 KLKQLV
+215 ALKQII
-221 STLNPGGPKY
+221 STLQPGGPKY
-231 NYFGFMKFANGQL
+231 NNFYGMRFVNNLL
-244 YTCGGG
+244 YTCGGLWG
-250 YTVGITRPG
+250 HLIDAVRPG
-259 CIQLL
+259 TIQVLD
-264 KNKEWN
+264 KDNWT
-270 IFSDD
+270 IYDD
-275 NITSKTN
+275 SIAAKTGIKYVDVN
-282 VRYENIE
+282 SVDVDP
-289 SLDYDPTDINHIF
+289 LDPNHVF
-302 AGGRN
+302 AGAKS
-307 GLYEYKNG
+307 GLYEFQNGKFIKHYNSENSLITSFNNTSKNYQL
-315 IFENYYNYTNSPI
+315 ITSVKFDT
-328 ERYNGRSIEYELVIG
+328 
-343 TKIDNNGNLWLL
+343 DGNLWML
-355 NSQAPTQ
+355 NSQSPSNQ

-370 KKWVSHSLPTLMRL
+370 GKWVSHHKPELYNLGSLECLMQ
-384 DDKDFKNKSLGLL
+384 
-397 GNMMIDSRGLLWF
+397 DSRGLLWF
-410 VNNHWT
+410 VNNYHDL
-416 IPSLYCYQISKNNSE
+416 PSIYCYQASTDQ
-431 EKLNAYTHF
+431 LNIYSSF
-440 TNQDGTEI
+440 VNEDGT
-448 TLSFVRCVVEDKE
+448 TLTPNYVRYVTEDK
-461 KNIWAGTNAGPILL
+461 NHDMWIGTNIGPLL
-475 SPEQITASTPV
+475 LYKKDITSDTPI

-510 SCIGIDGANRKW
+510 SCIAIDGSNRKW
-522 FGTKGN
+522 FGTNGN
-528 GVYLIS
+528 GIYVIS
-534 KDNLSEIHHFTKS
+534 NDCLTQIYHFTT
-547 NSPLL
+547 NNNNLL
-552 SDGIESIAIDENTG
+552 SNNIEAIAINEQTG
-566 EVFFGTDKGLCSY
+566 EVFAGTDKGLCSY
-579 MSDASTPNEN
+579 MSDASSPNNE
-589 MNSDNVWAYPNP
+589 MTKDNVWAYPNP
-601 VKPDYTGSIT
+601 VKPDYTGLIT
-611 IVGLSDNADV
+611 ITGLSFDADI
-621 KITTSNGILVNEGKS
+621 KIVTTNGILVNQGRS
-636 NGGSYIWNGYD
+636 NGGTYTWNGKD
-647 KKGKKVASGIY
+647 LKGQKVASGIY
-658 MVTTATKNGKKG
+658 MVETATSDGSKG
-670 AVCKIAIIKATDKK
+670 TVCKIAIVK

>member
-83 AYNKATKRLLILYN
+83 AYNKAAKRLLIFYS

-202 VGGYVV
+202 VGGYVA

-215 KLKQLV
+215 ALKQII
-221 STLNPGGPKY
+221 STLQPGGPKY
-231 NYFGFMKFANGQL
+231 NNFYGMRFVNNLL
-244 YTCGGG
+244 YTCGGLWG
-250 YTVGITRPG
+250 HLIDAGRPG
-259 CIQLL
+259 TIQVLD
-264 KNKEWN
+264 KDNWT
-270 IFSDD
+270 IYDD
-275 NITSKTN
+275 SIAAKTGIKYVDVN
-282 VRYENIE
+282 SVDVDP
-289 SLDYDPTDINHIF
+289 LDPNHVF
-302 AGGRN
+302 AGAKS
-307 GLYEYKNG
+307 GLYEFQNGKFIKHYNSENSLITSFNNTSKNYQL
-315 IFENYYNYTNSPI
+315 ITSVKFDT
-328 ERYNGRSIEYELVIG
+328 
-343 TKIDNNGNLWLL
+343 DGNLWML
-355 NSQAPTQ
+355 NSQSPSNQ

-370 KKWVSHSLPTLMRL
+370 GKWVSHHKPELYNLGSLECLMQ
-384 DDKDFKNKSLGLL
+384 
-397 GNMMIDSRGLLWF
+397 DSRGLLWF
-410 VNNHWT
+410 VNNHHEL
-416 IPSLYCYQISKNNSE
+416 PSIYCYQASTDQ
-431 EKLNAYTHF
+431 LNKYSSFVNEDGATLSPVFVRYVTEDK
-440 TNQDGTEI
+440 NQD
-448 TLSFVRCVVEDKE
+448 
-461 KNIWAGTNAGPILL
+461 IWIGTNIGPLL
-475 SPEQITASTPV
+475 LYKKDITSDTPI

-510 SCIGIDGANRKW
+510 SCIAIDGSNRKW
-522 FGTKGN
+522 FGTNGN
-528 GVYLIS
+528 GIYVIS
-534 KDNLSEIHHFTKS
+534 NDCLTQIYHFTTNNS
-547 NSPLL
+547 NLL
-552 SDGIESIAIDENTG
+552 SNNIEAIAINEQTG
-566 EVFFGTDKGLCSY
+566 EVFAGTDKGLCSY
-579 MSDASTPNEN
+579 MSDASSPNNE
-589 MNSDNVWAYPNP
+589 MTKDNVWAYPNP
-601 VKPDYTGSIT
+601 VKPDYTGLIT
-611 IVGLSDNADV
+611 ITGLSFDADI
-621 KITTSNGILVNEGKS
+621 KIVTTNGILINQGRS
-636 NGGSYIWNGYD
+636 NGGTYTWNGKD
-647 KKGKKVASGIY
+647 LKGQKVASGIY
-658 MVTTATKNGKKG
+658 MVETATSDGSKG
-670 AVCKIAIIKATDKK
+670 TVCKIAIVK

>member
-83 AYNKATKRLLILYN
+83 AYNKAAKRLLIFYS

-122 TGDKTVNDIY
+122 TGEKTVNDIY

-202 VGGYVV
+202 VGGYVA

-215 KLKQLV
+215 ALKQII
-221 STLNPGGPKY
+221 STLQPGGPKY
-231 NYFGFMKFANGQL
+231 NNFYGMRFVNNLL
-244 YTCGGG
+244 YTCGGLWG
-250 YTVGITRPG
+250 HLIDAGRPG
-259 CIQLL
+259 TIQLL
-264 KNKEWN
+264 DKGNWT
-270 IFSDD
+270 IYDD
-275 NITSKTN
+275 SIAAKTGIKYVDVN
-282 VRYENIE
+282 SVDVDP
-289 SLDYDPTDINHIF
+289 LDPNHVF
-302 AGGRN
+302 AGAKS
-307 GLYEYKNG
+307 GLYEFQNGKFIKHYNSENSLITSFNNTSKN
-315 IFENYYNYTNSPI
+315 
-328 ERYNGRSIEYELVIG
+328 YELITSVKFD
-343 TKIDNNGNLWLL
+343 TDGNLWML
-355 NSQAPTQ
+355 NSQSPSNQ

-370 KKWVSHSLPTLMRL
+370 GKWVSHHKPELYNLGSLECLMQ
-384 DDKDFKNKSLGLL
+384 
-397 GNMMIDSRGLLWF
+397 DSRGLLWF
-410 VNNHWT
+410 VNNHHEL
-416 IPSLYCYQISKNNSE
+416 PSIYCYQASTDQ
-431 EKLNAYTHF
+431 LNKYSSFVNEDGATLSPVFVRYVTEDK
-440 TNQDGTEI
+440 NQD
-448 TLSFVRCVVEDKE
+448 
-461 KNIWAGTNAGPILL
+461 IWIGTNIGPLL
-475 SPEQITASTPV
+475 LYKKDITSDTPI

-510 SCIGIDGANRKW
+510 SCIAIDGSNRKW
-522 FGTKGN
+522 FGTNGN
-528 GVYLIS
+528 GIYVIS
-534 KDNLSEIHHFTKS
+534 NDCLTQIYHFTTNNS
-547 NSPLL
+547 NLL
-552 SDGIESIAIDENTG
+552 SNNIEAIAINEQTG
-566 EVFFGTDKGLCSY
+566 EVFAGTDKGLCSY
-579 MSDASTPNEN
+579 MSDASSPNNE
-589 MNSDNVWAYPNP
+589 MTKDNVWAYPNP
-601 VKPDYTGSIT
+601 VKPDYTGLIT
-611 IVGLSDNADV
+611 ITGLSFDADI
-621 KITTSNGILVNEGKS
+621 KIVTTNGILVNQGRS
-636 NGGSYIWNGYD
+636 NGGTYTWNGKD
-647 KKGKKVASGIY
+647 LKGQKVASGIY
-658 MVTTATKNGKKG
+658 MVETATSDGSKG
-670 AVCKIAIIKATDKK
+670 TVCKIAIIR

>member
-83 AYNKATKRLLILYN
+83 AYNKAAKRLLIFYN

-122 TGDKTVNDIY
+122 TGEKTVNDIY

-202 VGGYVV
+202 VGGYVA

-215 KLKQLV
+215 ALKQII
-221 STLNPGGPKY
+221 STLQPGGPKY
-231 NYFGFMKFANGQL
+231 NNFYGMRFVNNLL
-244 YTCGGG
+244 YTCGGLRG
-250 YTVGITRPG
+250 HLIDAGRPG
-259 CIQLL
+259 TIQLL
-264 KNKEWN
+264 DKGNWT
-270 IFSDD
+270 IYDD
-275 NITSKTN
+275 SIAAKTGIKYVDVN
-282 VRYENIE
+282 SVDVDP
-289 SLDYDPTDINHIF
+289 LDPNHVF
-302 AGGRN
+302 AGAKS
-307 GLYEYKNG
+307 GLYEFQNGKFIKHYNSENSLITSFNNTSKNYQL
-315 IFENYYNYTNSPI
+315 ITSVKFDT
-328 ERYNGRSIEYELVIG
+328 
-343 TKIDNNGNLWLL
+343 DGNLWML
-355 NSQAPTQ
+355 NSQSPSNQ

-370 KKWVSHSLPTLMRL
+370 GKWVSHHKPELYNLGSLECLMQ
-384 DDKDFKNKSLGLL
+384 
-397 GNMMIDSRGLLWF
+397 DSRGLLWF
-410 VNNHWT
+410 VNNHHEL
-416 IPSLYCYQISKNNSE
+416 PSIYCYQASTDQ
-431 EKLNAYTHF
+431 LNKYSSFVNEDGATLSPVFVRYVTEDK
-440 TNQDGTEI
+440 NQD
-448 TLSFVRCVVEDKE
+448 
-461 KNIWAGTNAGPILL
+461 IWIGTNIGPLL
-475 SPEQITASTPV
+475 LYKKDITSDTPI

-510 SCIGIDGANRKW
+510 SCIAIDGSNRKW
-522 FGTKGN
+522 FGTNGN
-528 GVYLIS
+528 GIYVIS
-534 KDNLSEIHHFTKS
+534 NDCLTQIYHFTTNNS
-547 NSPLL
+547 NLL
-552 SDGIESIAIDENTG
+552 SNNIEAIAINEQTG
-566 EVFFGTDKGLCSY
+566 EVFAGTDKGLCSY
-579 MSDASTPNEN
+579 MSDASSPNNE
-589 MNSDNVWAYPNP
+589 MTKDNVWAYPNP
-601 VKPDYTGSIT
+601 VKPDYTGLIT
-611 IVGLSDNADV
+611 ITGLSFDADI
-621 KITTSNGILVNEGKS
+621 KIVTTNGILVNQGRS
-636 NGGSYIWNGYD
+636 NGGTYTWNGKD
-647 KKGKKVASGIY
+647 LKGQKVASGIY
-658 MVTTATKNGKKG
+658 MVETATSDGSKG
-670 AVCKIAIIKATDKK
+670 TVCKIAIVK